1 MQDPSAATQSIIASC
16 IELMNQLPK
25 KTTMAQVQA
34 RLVTFFDT
42 LVKEA
47 WTNMKVVLKSTLE
60 PQSEA
65 EESKEEADFANTIAK
80 ECNNFME
87 SLQNFELAHEENIQ
101 FYLAMKQSHQEQIEQ
116 LKERKSNKGLSTPI
130 LQAIENFGSE
140 ISRLEKE
147 LTENRNLASNITLQ
161 IKAIFAK
168 ERGKF
173 EAPRESDT
181 KMLHLNV
188 SQMKLRTVTV
198 QT

>member
-1 MQDPSAATQSIIASC
+1 
-16 IELMNQLPK
+16 
-25 KTTMAQVQA
+25 MAQIQA
-34 RLVTFFDT
+34 RLATFFDT

-65 EESKEEADFANTIAK
+65 EEAKEEADFANTIAQ
-80 ECNNFME
+80 ECNKFME
-87 SLQNFELAHEENIQ
+87 SLKKFELAHEENIQ
-101 FYLAMKQSHQEQIEQ
+101 FYLAMKQSHQDQIEQ
-116 LKERKSNKGLSTPI
+116 LKVRKSNKGLSTPI

-168 ERGKF
+168 ERVKF
-173 EAPRESDT
+173 EAPRESDP